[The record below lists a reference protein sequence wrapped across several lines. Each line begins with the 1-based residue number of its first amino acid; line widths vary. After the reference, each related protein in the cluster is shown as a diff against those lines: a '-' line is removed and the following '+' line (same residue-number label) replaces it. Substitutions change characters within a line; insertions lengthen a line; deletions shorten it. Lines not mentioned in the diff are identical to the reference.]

1 MFFLGAESPEKCIRS
16 VFCRENNTKIKSH
29 AQSSNWIIFTKDRRK
44 TLEKVIEFEPPEFQL
59 KFDLSCILSSPPKGK
74 AQQIQDQS
82 RLLKHPWTAL
92 VSKEAMYKSPN
103 AKGSGH
109 NRSSLNDLNASRMSL
124 TVVCFFLVGGF
135 NPSEKYARQIGS
147 FPQGSG

>member
-1 MFFLGAESPEKCIRS
+1 MFFFGAESPEKRIRS
-16 VFCRENNTKIKSH
+16 VFCRENITKKSH
-29 AQSSNWIIFTKDRRK
+29 MRSRQTGSSLPRIGGKHK
-44 TLEKVIEFEPPEFQL
+44 PPEFQL
-59 KFDLSCILSSPPKGK
+59 NFDLSCILSSLPKTK

-124 TVVCFFLVGGF
+124 TVVCLFLVGDF